1 MERFIPRLKY
11 RLNNQTPR
19 WVVWIIDVSLMALSF
34 LLSLLIV
41 WQSEWQIGFKK
52 SAWVIGL
59 GSLVYIGSFLI
70 FKPYKGIVRHTGLED
85 IIKILLTSLIS
96 FIFSIVVFYLIGAP
110 DPKQNLILLVLH
122 FLIVSNL
129 LIFSRILYKHFYSV
143 LMQPKQRGKNFL
155 IYGAG
160 LSGVLTY
167 FALQANADQGNKVV
181 AFVDDNPKLQGS
193 RVKGLK
199 VISPTQITQEW
210 VTKEKIEEVIISI
223 QDIRIADLNKIVKN
237 FEGFAVKL
245 RLVPLLKDWIDGRLE
260 ATQIQ
265 EVHIENLLGRNPI
278 DINKEAFRNEVK
290 DKVVLVTGAAG
301 LVGTEIS
308 SHLLNYACKK
318 IILVDQVASDLKKL
332 EESWMS
338 SKIMKGVKVEFIPA
352 DIRVDYIVDSLYNRF
367 RPDIVYHADAYN
379 KVLVMEENPYNA
391 ITVNIKGTRHLV
403 AAASRYGVEKL
414 VMVAIA

>member
-1 MERFIPRLKY
+1 MNIFTALKNRLQ
-11 RLNNQTPR
+11 NQTPR
-19 WVVWIIDVSLMALSF
+19 WFVFLIDIHFTAFSF
-34 LLSLLIV
+34 ILSLAIV
-41 WQSEWQIGFKK
+41 WQSDWGVGLRS
-52 SAWVIGL
+52 SAIVL
-59 GSLVYIGSFLI
+59 SVVTLTYALSFLI
-70 FKPYKGIVRHTGLED
+70 FKSYSAIIRHTGLRD
-85 IIKILLTSLIS
+85 IVNVLKATSTALALLLIVLY
-96 FIFSIVVFYLIGAP
+96 FIHIPYP
-110 DPKQNLILLVLH
+110 DKNFIMVVLH
-122 FLIVSNL
+122 YFFTTTA
-129 LIFSRILYKHFYSV
+129 LIFLRILYKYMYARHV
-143 LMQPKQRGKNFL
+143 QPHKRKKHLL

-160 LSGVLTY
+160 SSGVITHNALT
-167 FALQANADQGNKVV
+167 ADGNMDNVV
-181 AFVDDNPKLQGS
+181 KAFIDDNVKLYRS
-193 RVKGLK
+193 RINGVK
-199 VISPTQITQEW
+199 VIPPSD
-210 VTKEKIEEVIISI
+210 VTKEMIVKDKIEEIIVSI
-223 QDIRIADLNKIVKN
+223 QNIAIEKLNKIVKN

-367 RPDIVYHADAYN
+367 RLDIVYHADAYN

-403 AAASRYGVEKL
+403 AAANRYGVEKL

>member
-1 MERFIPRLKY
+1 MNIFTALKNRLQ
-11 RLNNQTPR
+11 NQTPR
-19 WVVWIIDVSLMALSF
+19 WFVFLIDIHFTAFSF
-34 LLSLLIV
+34 ILSLAIV
-41 WQSEWQIGFKK
+41 WQSDWGVGLRS
-52 SAWVIGL
+52 SAIVL
-59 GSLVYIGSFLI
+59 SVVTLTYALSFLI
-70 FKPYKGIVRHTGLED
+70 FKSYSAIIRHTGLRD
-85 IIKILLTSLIS
+85 IVNVLKATSTALALLLIVLY
-96 FIFSIVVFYLIGAP
+96 FIHIPYP
-110 DPKQNLILLVLH
+110 DKNFIMVVLH
-122 FLIVSNL
+122 YFFTTTA
-129 LIFSRILYKHFYSV
+129 LIFLRILYKYMYARHV
-143 LMQPKQRGKNFL
+143 QPHKRKKHLL
-155 IYGAG
+155 IYEAG
-160 LSGVLTY
+160 SSGVITHNALT
-167 FALQANADQGNKVV
+167 ADGNMDNVV
-181 AFVDDNPKLQGS
+181 KAFIDDNVKLYRS
-193 RVKGLK
+193 RINGVK
-199 VISPTQITQEW
+199 VIPPSD
-210 VTKEKIEEVIISI
+210 VTKEMIVKDKIEEIIVSI
-223 QDIRIADLNKIVKN
+223 QNIAIEKLNKIVKN

-367 RPDIVYHADAYN
+367 RLDIVYHADAYN

-403 AAASRYGVEKL
+403 AAANRYGVEKL